1 MAAANLT
8 ELLEQEGSFTVFA
21 PTDDA
26 FADMTTDDMTLLKS
40 PSVGRPAA
48 FEAPPSR
55 QRNFESK
62 NCL

>member
-40 PSVGRPAA
+40 TSVGRVQGSAEPAKK
-48 FEAPPSR
+48 F
-55 QRNFESK
+55 
-62 NCL
+62 